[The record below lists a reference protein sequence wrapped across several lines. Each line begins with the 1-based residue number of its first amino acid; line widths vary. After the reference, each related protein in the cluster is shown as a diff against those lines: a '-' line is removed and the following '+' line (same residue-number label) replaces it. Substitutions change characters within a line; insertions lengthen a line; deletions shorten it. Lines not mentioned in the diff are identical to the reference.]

1 MITAWLF
8 FLLIKSKFVSSD
20 GIKENRFKTM
30 GKYFTLNPE
39 ECFLITAH
47 SLSTLGICILFAQII
62 LSIVIQSH
70 KKKKKRGRAIIKTTL
85 RQLII
90 RMLEEII
97 ISFLQRYSLHLL
109 NDLSNVSP
117 KYQNL
122 TKMSYNLKSKGIK
135 KVKNI

>member
-1 MITAWLF
+1 
-8 FLLIKSKFVSSD
+8 
-20 GIKENRFKTM
+20 
-30 GKYFTLNPE
+30 
-39 ECFLITAH
+39 
-47 SLSTLGICILFAQII
+47 
-62 LSIVIQSH
+62 
-70 KKKKKRGRAIIKTTL
+70 
-85 RQLII
+85 
-90 RMLEEII
+90 MLEEII